1 VQSVKSE
8 PRPAYTSGVLDG
20 SLYFFGRALD
30 VFAVHTELSLSF
42 VAGSSM
48 FGDSITSSCGNRI
61 AKMFRTEP
69 KDVLRNQ
76 KLNDHGF
83 AELCVIVH
91 RWCGHQKEV
100 KHALNYAHGNR
111 CCRFDRH
118 DVTGSSRQRGT
129 HLSPSVRRRLLS
141 IPLRREE

>member
-1 VQSVKSE
+1 MIQS
-8 PRPAYTSGVLDG
+8 
-20 SLYFFGRALD
+20 
-30 VFAVHTELSLSF
+30 HQ
-42 VAGSSM
+42 VAG
-48 FGDSITSSCGNRI
+48 IVLQ
-61 AKMFRTEP
+61 KMFRTEP